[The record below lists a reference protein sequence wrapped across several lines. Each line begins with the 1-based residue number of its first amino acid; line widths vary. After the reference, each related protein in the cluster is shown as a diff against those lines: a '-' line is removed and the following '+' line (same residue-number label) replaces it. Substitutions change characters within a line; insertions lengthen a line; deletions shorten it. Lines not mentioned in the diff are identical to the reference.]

1 MPSPWPRPEPGPN
14 VGGLWWNVPVSI
26 QYSPAHLARLLRLP
40 EPTPE
45 QAAAVREAVDS
56 CPTLAIEIVEE

>member
-1 MPSPWPRPEPGPN
+1 VKIVVDRSVCALNAECTYAAPDVFRMEDGELVYDPE
-14 VGGLWWNVPVSI
+14 L
-26 QYSPAHLARLLRLP
+26 
-40 EPTPE
+40 TPE

>member
-1 MPSPWPRPEPGPN
+1 MKIVVDRFVCSLNAECT
-14 VGGLWWNVPVSI
+14 
-26 QYSPAHLARLLRLP
+26 YSAPDVFRMEDGELGYDP

>member
-1 MPSPWPRPEPGPN
+1 VKGVVDRSVCSLNAECTYAAPDVFRMEDGEL
-14 VGGLWWNVPVSI
+14 V
-26 QYSPAHLARLLRLP
+26 YDP

-45 QAAAVREAVDS
+45 QEAAVREALDA

>member
-1 MPSPWPRPEPGPN
+1 MKIVVDRSVCSLNAECTYAAPDVFRMEDGEL
-14 VGGLWWNVPVSI
+14 V
-26 QYSPAHLARLLRLP
+26 YDA

-45 QAAAVREAVDS
+45 QAAAVRDAVDS

>member
-1 MPSPWPRPEPGPN
+1 VKIRVDDDVCSLNAECTSAAPDVFRMKDGE
-14 VGGLWWNVPVSI
+14 
-26 QYSPAHLARLLRLP
+26 LLYEP

-45 QAAAVREAVDS
+45 QEAAVRDAVDA